1 MQMGKNKTESSMKT
15 DNRPLITF
23 KDVSLGYGKKCILK
37 NLNFDILSN
46 DFLGI
51 IGPNGS
57 GKTTLL
63 KGILSLLKPVSGTI
77 TSKASHTN
85 FGYVVQR
92 QFVDEVFPLTARE
105 IVSMGRYRKIKLGGR
120 LSKMDWE
127 YVQHAI
133 EIAGVNSVAHQTYR
147 SLSGGQKQRVLIA
160 RALASEANILILDE
174 PTNDMDIKGE
184 AQIMEL
190 IKKIHSEQN
199 VTVVIVSHLLH
210 NIINYVK
217 RLAFISRG
225 KFFIHPVQ
233 DAVKDH
239 YLSEVF
245 DSHVMVGEVSGKK
258 VVIANGSAD

>member
-1 MQMGKNKTESSMKT
+1 MGKNKTESSMKT
-15 DNRPLITF
+15 DNRPLIAF
-23 KDVSLGYGKKCILK
+23 KDISLGYGKKCILK

-160 RALASEANILILDE
+160 RALASEANILLSDHGQEYSVGLKRVILW
-174 PTNDMDIKGE
+174 MGE
-184 AQIMEL
+184 NCCTSCRVLSRCPWLSQMNCLSLICRSVCFRLPSIFHRTCQIC
-190 IKKIHSEQN
+190 
-199 VTVVIVSHLLH
+199 T
-210 NIINYVK
+210 
-217 RLAFISRG
+217 
-225 KFFIHPVQ
+225 
-233 DAVKDH
+233 
-239 YLSEVF
+239 
-245 DSHVMVGEVSGKK
+245 
-258 VVIANGSAD
+258 

>member
-1 MQMGKNKTESSMKT
+1 MDKGQTENNIKTENS
-15 DNRPLITF
+15 PLVSF
-23 KDVSLGYGKKCILK
+23 KDVSLGYGKKSVLK
-37 NLNFDILSN
+37 SLNFDILSN

-63 KGILSLLKPVSGTI
+63 KGILGLIKPLTGTI
-77 TSKASHTN
+77 TFRASHIK

-92 QFVDEVFPLTARE
+92 QFVDDVFPLTGRE
-105 IVSMGRYRKIKLGGR
+105 IVSMGRYRNIKLGGR
-120 LSKMDWE
+120 LSKVDWE
-127 YVQHAI
+127 HVNHAL
-133 EIAGVNSVAHQTYR
+133 EIAGVDSIAHQTYR

-184 AQIMEL
+184 TQIMEL

-217 RLAFISRG
+217 RLAFITRER
-225 KFFIHPVQ
+225 FFIHPVQ
-233 DAVKDH
+233 EAVKDH

-245 DSHVMVGEVSGKK
+245 DSHIMVGEVSGKK
-258 VVIANGSAD
+258 VVISNGFAE

>member
-1 MQMGKNKTESSMKT
+1 MGKKQKEKNLSKTANQS
-15 DNRPLITF
+15 LINF
-23 KDVSLGYGKKCILK
+23 KGVYLGYGKKCILED
-37 NLNFDILSN
+37 LNFDIHSN

-63 KGILSLLKPVSGTI
+63 RGILGLMKPVSGTI
-77 TSKASHTN
+77 TSKTDHIK
-85 FGYVVQR
+85 FGYVIQR

-105 IVSMGRYRKIKLGGR
+105 IVSMGRYRNIKLGRR
-120 LSKMDWE
+120 LSKEDWE
-127 YVQHAI
+127 YVNHAL
-133 EIAGVNSVAHQTYR
+133 EIAGINSIAQQTYR

-160 RALASEANILILDE
+160 RALASEADILILDE

-184 AQIMEL
+184 TQIMEL
-190 IKKIHSEQN
+190 IKKIHSERN

-217 RLAFISRG
+217 RLAFITKG
-225 KFFIHPVQ
+225 KFYIHPIQ
-233 DAVKDH
+233 EAIKDK

-245 DSHVMVGEVSGKK
+245 DSHVKVGEVSGKK
-258 VVIANGSAD
+258 VVISNGSTD

>member
-1 MQMGKNKTESSMKT
+1 MGKKQKEKNSLKTANQS
-15 DNRPLITF
+15 LINF
-23 KDVSLGYGKKCILK
+23 KGVYLGYGKKCILED
-37 NLNFDILSN
+37 LNFDIHSN

-63 KGILSLLKPVSGTI
+63 RGILGLMKPVSGTI
-77 TSKASHTN
+77 TSKTDHIK
-85 FGYVVQR
+85 FGYVIQR

-105 IVSMGRYRKIKLGGR
+105 IVSMGRYRNIKWGRR
-120 LSKMDWE
+120 LSKEDWE
-127 YVQHAI
+127 NVNHAL
-133 EIAGVNSVAHQTYR
+133 EIAGVNSIAYQTYR

-160 RALASEANILILDE
+160 RALASEADILILDE

-184 AQIMEL
+184 TQIMEL
-190 IKKIHSEQN
+190 IKKIHSERN

-217 RLAFISRG
+217 RLAFITKG
-225 KFFIHPVQ
+225 KFYIHPVQ
-233 DAVKDH
+233 EAIKDK

-245 DSHVMVGEVSGKK
+245 DSHVKVGEVSGKK
-258 VVIANGSAD
+258 VVISNGSTD

>member
-1 MQMGKNKTESSMKT
+1 MGKKQKEKNSLKTANQS
-15 DNRPLITF
+15 LINF
-23 KDVSLGYGKKCILK
+23 KGVYLGYGKKCILE
-37 NLNFDILSN
+37 NLNFDIHSN

-63 KGILSLLKPVSGTI
+63 RGILGLIKPASGTI
-77 TSKASHTN
+77 TSKSDHIR
-85 FGYVVQR
+85 FGYVIQR

-105 IVSMGRYRKIKLGGR
+105 IVSMGRYRKIRLGSR
-120 LSKMDWE
+120 LSKVDWE
-127 YVQHAI
+127 YVNHAL
-133 EIAGVNSVAHQTYR
+133 EIAGVNSIAHQTYR

-184 AQIMEL
+184 TQIMEL

-217 RLAFISRG
+217 RLAFITKD
-225 KFFIHPVQ
+225 KFYIHPIQ
-233 DAVKDH
+233 EAIKNK

-245 DSHVMVGEVSGKK
+245 DSHVKVGEVSGKK
-258 VVIANGSAD
+258 VVISNGFTD

>member
-1 MQMGKNKTESSMKT
+1 M
-15 DNRPLITF
+15 ITF
-23 KDVSLGYGKKCILK
+23 TDVSLAYGKKIILK

-63 KGILSLLKPVSGTI
+63 KGILGLIRPGSGTI
-77 TSKASHTN
+77 TSRDSDMK

-105 IVSMGRYRKIKLGGR
+105 IVSMGRYRNIRLGRGLR
-120 LSKMDWE
+120 KEDWD
-127 YVQHAI
+127 YVNHAL
-133 EIAGVNSVAHQTYR
+133 EIAGVSSIAHQTYR

-174 PTNDMDIKGE
+174 PTNDLDIKGE
-184 AQIMEL
+184 TQIMEL
-190 IKKIHSEQN
+190 IKKIHEERS

-217 RLAFISRG
+217 RLAFITRDR
-225 KFFIHPVQ
+225 FFIEPIEE
-233 DAVKDH
+233 ATKNH

-245 DSHVMVGEVSGKK
+245 DCPVKVGEVSGKK
-258 VVIANGSAD
+258 VVVSNGSAD

>member
-1 MQMGKNKTESSMKT
+1 MNKERKEKSMKT
-15 DNRPLITF
+15 TNRPLITF
-23 KDVSLGYGKKCILK
+23 KGVSLGYGKKCVLK

-63 KGILSLLKPVSGTI
+63 KGILGLVRAKSGTI
-77 TSKASHTN
+77 TSKASDIK

-92 QFVDEVFPLTARE
+92 QVVDEVFPLTARE
-105 IVSMGRYRKIKLGGR
+105 IVSMGRYRNIKLGRGLR
-120 LSKMDWE
+120 GEDWDH
-127 YVQHAI
+127 VNHAL
-133 EIAGVNSVAHQTYR
+133 EIAGVSSVARQSYR

-160 RALASEANILILDE
+160 RALASEADILILDE
-174 PTNDMDIKGE
+174 PTNDLDIKGE
-184 AQIMEL
+184 TQIMEL
-190 IKKIHSEQN
+190 IKKIHAERS

-217 RLAFISRG
+217 RLAFITRDR
-225 KFFIHPVQ
+225 FFIYPIQ
-233 DAVKDH
+233 EATKDK

-245 DSHVMVGEVSGKK
+245 DSHVKVGEVLGKK
-258 VVIANGSAD
+258 VVISNGFTD